1 MILSISSSKIC
12 PFVCLQNGINGT
24 FWERADLTENVKY
37 HLESDLNQAEMQAE
51 DEYHLLR
58 VELDNAE
65 PYWCAFGKQWFCM
78 YVPQHII
85 SMVYKL
91 RLFG

>member
-1 MILSISSSKIC
+1 MILSISSSKIG

-37 HLESDLNQAEMQAE
+37 HLESDLNQAEMTVT
-51 DEYHLLR
+51 DEYHLFL

-65 PYWCAFGKQWFCM
+65 PHWCDFWKTMVF
-78 YVPQHII
+78 YV
-85 SMVYKL
+85 STTTYYKYCIK
-91 RLFG
+91 